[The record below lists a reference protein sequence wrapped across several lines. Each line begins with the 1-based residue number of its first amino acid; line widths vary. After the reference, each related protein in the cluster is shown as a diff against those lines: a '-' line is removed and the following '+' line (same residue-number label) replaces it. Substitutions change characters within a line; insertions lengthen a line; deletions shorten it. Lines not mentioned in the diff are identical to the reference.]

1 MADPS
6 NLAFFLGGQDLEMLT
21 IRDLVNEISPE
32 RLFDKNLPWGAK
44 ASAYRA
50 EIDDAVASGLQP
62 VLVELD
68 DDIGVRGSH
77 VVVDHHGSRA
87 GANKPTSLHQ
97 VFDLLQL
104 PRSRWTRWFDLVAA
118 NDRGHIRE
126 MRRIGATEEEIARVR
141 AADRSAQGITED
153 DELAGE
159 QSLRDARLIA
169 DGRLLVVRLPHAHT
183 AVVADRVEMDRDPP
197 ESLLVISPNEVNFY
211 GPGAVVEM
219 LASRYPG
226 GWSGGA
232 LPERGFWG
240 HRPEPRDIVE
250 LLQTTVEPAFGQTA
264 RSS

>member
-1 MADPS
+1 V
-6 NLAFFLGGQDLEMLT
+6 E
-21 IRDLVNEISPE
+21 
-32 RLFDKNLPWGAK
+32 
-44 ASAYRA
+44 
-50 EIDDAVASGLQP
+50 SGLQP

-68 DDIGVRGSH
+68 DDIGVRGAY

-87 GANKPTSLHQ
+87 GATAPTSLHQ

-104 PRSRWTRWFDLVAA
+104 PRSRWTRWLELVAA

-169 DGRLLVVRLPHAHT
+169 DGRLLVVRLPHEHT
-183 AVVADRVEMDRDPP
+183 TVVADRLEMDRDPP
-197 ESLLVISPNEVNFY
+197 ENLLVISPNEVNFY

-219 LASRYPG
+219 LTSRYHG

-240 HRPEPRDIVE
+240 HRPAPRDIVE
-250 LLQTTVEPAFGQTA
+250 FLQTTVEPAFGQAA